1 MNRKKLLLN
10 GLAALCAGLLITA
23 CNTSSNNAPANSGA
37 ASPSGAKI
45 GYVNS
50 DSLFEKYLMIQDL
63 EEELIAEKLE
73 MQNQF
78 QAEYTKLEQDYM
90 DAQKGASQLSQEA
103 LAILQRRLGQR
114 EQELAQ
120 TQQNME
126 TRLMQS
132 ENEKNEKYLKAIR
145 EFVDQYASENGYQI
159 IYSFNGMGNVLY
171 IDPAYDVT
179 TEVLTA
185 LNDEYSKV
193 KDETAE
199 EQE

>member
-10 GLAALCAGLLITA
+10 GLAAICAGMFITA
-23 CNTSSNNAPANSGA
+23 CNNSNNSAPASSGTV
-37 ASPSGAKI
+37 SPSGAKI

-50 DSLFEKYLMIQDL
+50 DSLFENYLMIQDL
-63 EEELIAEKLE
+63 EEELIAEKLQ

-78 QAEYTKLEQDYM
+78 QAEYSKLEQDYM

-132 ENEKNEKYLKAIR
+132 ENEKNERYLKAIR
-145 EFVDQYASENGYQI
+145 EFVDQYAAENQYQI

-179 TEVLTA
+179 AEVIAA
-185 LNDEYSKV
+185 LNEAYSKE

-199 EQE
+199 EE